1 MKSFTPTSGIQNL
14 HTFPMSE
21 RNAKRVLIVVSPA
34 SRCWSKAWTSSKELI
49 TIALRVLQQEELIP
63 SDAHSDSS
71 PITLL
76 ATERWDLRTFIVF
89 DIFHDTYD
97 PDTAHLPGCNDLPV
111 VWVFFGRDE
120 RANVAG
126 KPMENKVNNDIRA
139 LHDATG
145 LGSRPPF
152 VVDHA
157 DGKVPVYL
165 NPRTIIRRQAKPHRE
180 EDE

>member
-1 MKSFTPTSGIQNL
+1 T
-14 HTFPMSE
+14 
-21 RNAKRVLIVVSPA
+21 AKRVLIVVSRT
-34 SRCWSKAWTSSKELI
+34 SHHWSKAWTSSKELI

-63 SDAHSDSS
+63 SYVHSDSS
-71 PITLL
+71 SITLL

-97 PDTAHLPGCNDLPV
+97 PDMAHLPGHNDLPV

-120 RANVAG
+120 RAGANIAG

-157 DGKVPVYL
+157 DGKVPFYL
-165 NPRTIIRRQAKPHRE
+165 NPRTC
-180 EDE
+180 